1 MGRFFLLA
9 AYVALVLVSTCV
21 ENSSAEK
28 APSSFLRT
36 AHLARALEGTCQLEG
51 NNDCELLT
59 ETECKN
65 TNLECTWES
74 DVNCCEDGGGAG
86 PNFSL
91 DNFSL
96 DELDALVVLQCIAG
110 VFAITFLN
118 MIFLAIIYH
127 KQHLA
132 NLSKSLLASA
142 SQAQGVVLETTRRQS
157 SGEGATT
164 YTYFVSFQFQLPD
177 GRTVVCRNQEI
188 SSMGDVD
195 KLFYETLESRPP
207 VTVLY
212 DPNSPIN
219 CAIKE
224 IAEMAA
230 GINMGCLKGICYSV
244 IVSSTIGTI
253 VMGFVVAD
261 SPIVAIAAFA
271 LTVIFT
277 LPGLTCCKT
286 FVREKLY
293 ILKYFQPGGGQ
304 SVSI

>member
-1 MGRFFLLA
+1 MRRFFLLA

-142 SQAQGVVLETTRRQS
+142 SQAQGVVLETTRKQS

-164 YTYFVSFQFQLPD
+164 YTYFVSFQ
-177 GRTVVCRNQEI
+177 V
-188 SSMGDVD
+188 
-195 KLFYETLESRPP
+195 Y
-207 VTVLY
+207 
-212 DPNSPIN
+212 
-219 CAIKE
+219 
-224 IAEMAA
+224 
-230 GINMGCLKGICYSV
+230 
-244 IVSSTIGTI
+244 SST
-253 VMGFVVAD
+253 A
-261 SPIVAIAAFA
+261 
-271 LTVIFT
+271 
-277 LPGLTCCKT
+277 
-286 FVREKLY
+286 
-293 ILKYFQPGGGQ
+293 FQPFRIIL
-304 SVSI
+304 SVSISPFTCLSPLNAPVPASGWSNGCLPESGDIQHGRRR

>member
-21 ENSSAEK
+21 DSSSAEK

-36 AHLARALEGTCQLEG
+36 AHLARALEDTCQVEG

-96 DELDALVVLQCIAG
+96 DELDALVVLLCIAG
-110 VFAITFLN
+110 VFATTFLN
-118 MIFLAIIYH
+118 MIGLAIIYH
-127 KQHLA
+127 TQHLV

-142 SQAQGVVLETTRRQS
+142 SQAQGVVLETTRKKSRN
-157 SGEGATT
+157 GED
-164 YTYFVSFQFQLPD
+164 TYFVSFQFQLPD
-177 GRTVVCRNQEI
+177 GRTVVCRNQEFN
-188 SSMGDVD
+188 SLGVVD
-195 KLFYETLESRPP
+195 KLFCETLELFESRPP

-212 DPNSPIN
+212 DPNSPID
-219 CAIKE
+219 CLIKE

-230 GINMGCLKGICYSV
+230 GINMGCLKGIYYSV
-244 IVSSTIGTI
+244 IVWVTI
-253 VMGFVVAD
+253 VHPIVIGIVVAD
-261 SPIVAIAAFA
+261 SLVVTIAAFV

-293 ILKYFQPGGGQ
+293 ILK
-304 SVSI
+304 